1 LTNNGIA
8 VVDRGTRLERWNLEL
23 IVSKDKP
30 MTGETQPASVVI
42 RSEHLT
48 AEISPHGAELI
59 RLQDRD
65 GRDLLWNGCEK
76 WWTGRAP
83 LLFPIV
89 GRLPNDV
96 AMFDGKMF
104 SMRQHGFARNKQF
117 SIVGASV
124 SECIFRLASDDE
136 TRQQF
141 PFEFVLEI
149 VVAIEDATLRI
160 GATVF
165 NESSRAM
172 PVSFGFHPAF
182 RWPLP
187 YGGSRQDHEIR
198 FEKPES
204 APIRRLTDGLL
215 DVTASA
221 EVFEG
226 SIMSLDDAM
235 FVPGA
240 LVFDQLK
247 SRAVNFGVPGEPSI
261 QIRFRNLPHL
271 GVWTKPGAGFLCIE
285 PWQGYAAPLGFTGE
299 LKDKPGGA
307 LLAAN
312 ATAQFAIEICLQG
325 AKRASA

>member
-1 LTNNGIA
+1 LTNDGVA
-8 VVDRGTRLERWNLEL
+8 VADQEVRLERWNLS
-23 IVSKDKP
+23 SKAKP
-30 MTGETQPASVVI
+30 MTGEIQPASIVI
-42 RSEHLT
+42 RSERLV

-65 GRDLLWNGCEK
+65 GKDLLWNGCAK

-89 GRLPNDV
+89 GGLPNDAV
-96 AMFDGKMF
+96 MIDGETF

-117 SIVGASV
+117 SVIGASA
-124 SECIFRLASDDE
+124 SGCSFRLASDDE
-136 TRQQF
+136 TRRQF
-141 PFEFVLEI
+141 PFDFVLEAAF
-149 VVAIEDATLRI
+149 VIEGAALRI
-160 GATVF
+160 GATIF
-165 NESSRAM
+165 NKSSRAM
-172 PVSFGFHPAF
+172 PISFGFHPAF

-215 DVTASA
+215 DMTATT

-240 LVFDQLK
+240 LIFDQLK
-247 SRAVNFGVPGEPSI
+247 SRAVNFGVSGEPSI
-261 QIRFRNLPHL
+261 RIRFPDLPHL

-285 PWQGYAAPLGFTGE
+285 PWQGYAAPLGFAGE
-299 LKDKPGGA
+299 LKDKPGGL

-312 ATAQFAIEICLQG
+312 ASTEFTIEICLLG
-325 AKRASA
+325 ANEPSA